1 MKWIGM
7 IADHEAGAETELRH
21 ILDKLHAPIEIGM
34 ICTDGETALANIMMY
49 KPDIIFLNS
58 ELPKISGIEIA
69 SALEQVETYRPL
81 IIFTSATK
89 EYAVEAFDVFAVDYV
104 LKPLDEKKIQRAL
117 NRCQWMIQAKE
128 AMDDIPM
135 HEVSFNPTRRLA
147 VDKGDTM
154 EVIDCLNIQYIYG
167 EHRYIHMMMKNGD
180 QHEVSMSLRSI
191 MKQLP
196 RDTFFRCHRNYI
208 VNAAERQQ
216 IKLWFKRGYLLVLKG
231 TNATEIPVGRVYINT
246 LKEYI
251 KM

>member
-1 MKWIGM
+1 M
-7 IADHEAGAETELRH
+7 IADHEVGAGNTLKH
-21 ILDKLHAPIEIGM
+21 ILDKLRAPIEIEM

-69 SALEQVETYRPL
+69 NALGQVKTYRPL
-81 IIFTSATK
+81 IVFTSKTK
-89 EYAVEAFDVFAVDYV
+89 QYAAEAFAVFAVDYI
-104 LKPLDEKKIQRAL
+104 LKPLDEKKIQHAIK
-117 NRCQWMIQAKE
+117 RCQWMIQAKE
-128 AMDDIPM
+128 GMDNISM
-135 HEVSFNPTRRLA
+135 HEIFSPPIRRLA

-167 EHRYIHMMMKNGD
+167 QNRYVHISMKNGD
-180 QHEVSMSLRSI
+180 QHEVCMSLRNI

-196 RDTFFRCHRNYI
+196 HDTFFRCHRNYI
-208 VNAAERQQ
+208 VNVVEIQQ

-231 TNATEIPVGRVYINT
+231 SNSIEIPVGRAYINT

-251 KM
+251 NM